1 METRHSNATRDADC
15 GGCFGLCC
23 WSRGPLCTVP
33 IIPFLATCCAGSGFY
48 LLNTGAL
55 CRNLFNDPEQLRR
68 LLAPESVSTMIQMTQ
83 AAEQMQRAL
92 GLGST
97 GEQPGEPL

>member
-1 METRHSNATRDADC
+1 M
-15 GGCFGLCC
+15 
-23 WSRGPLCTVP
+23 
-33 IIPFLATCCAGSGFY
+33 ATCCAGSGLFFPPS
-48 LLNTGAL
+48 TGAL
-55 CRNLFNDPEQLRR
+55 RRNLFNDPEQLRR

-97 GEQPGEPL
+97 GEQPGEPLELPCSTTTGAMRSEVHL